1 MNLHKLTKI
10 AAIVISVLSILF
22 LAGLMASSDDADN
35 SWISPLI
42 YMSYFVL
49 AACIAIV
56 LIYVFKNLLSNKE
69 NLKKTLISI
78 GLFLGLLLISFILA
92 DSSEV
97 KANGEIVSGS
107 TSKLVST
114 GLNMFYF
121 LGLVSIGTMA
131 WTGLNKFKK

>member
-56 LIYVFKNLLSNKE
+56 LVYVLKNLLSNKE

-78 GLFLGLLLISFILA
+78 GLFLGVLLISFILA

-114 GLNMFYF
+114 GLNMFYI

>member
-10 AAIVISVLSILF
+10 AAIVISVLSIVF
-22 LAGLMASSDDADN
+22 LAGLMAGDDDANN

-49 AACIAIV
+49 AACVAIV
-56 LIYVFKNLLSNKE
+56 LVYVLKNLFSNKE
-69 NLKKTLISI
+69 NLKKTMVSV
-78 GLFLGLLLISFILA
+78 GLFLAVVLVSFILA
-92 DSSEV
+92 DGSDVKVGDEV
-97 KANGEIVSGS
+97 VTGM

-114 GLNMFYF
+114 GLWMFYILAF
-121 LGLVSIGTMA
+121 VSIGTTV

>member
-10 AAIVISVLSILF
+10 AAIVISVLSIVF
-22 LAGLMASSDDADN
+22 LAGLMAGDDDANN

-49 AACIAIV
+49 AACVVIV
-56 LIYVFKNLLSNKE
+56 LVYVLKNLFSNKE
-69 NLKKTLISI
+69 NLKKTMVSV
-78 GLFLGLLLISFILA
+78 GLFLAVVLVSFILA
-92 DSSEV
+92 DGSDVKVGDEV
-97 KANGEIVSGS
+97 VTGM

-114 GLNMFYF
+114 GLWMFYILAF
-121 LGLVSIGTMA
+121 VSIGTMV

>member
-10 AAIVISVLSILF
+10 AAIVISVLSIVF
-22 LAGLMASSDDADN
+22 LAGLMAGGDDAGN

-49 AACIAIV
+49 AACVAIV
-56 LIYVFKNLLSNKE
+56 LVYVLKNLFSNKE
-69 NLKKTLISI
+69 NLKKTMISV
-78 GLFLGLLLISFILA
+78 GLFLAVVLVSFILA
-92 DSSEV
+92 DGSDVKVGDEV
-97 KANGEIVSGS
+97 VTGM

-114 GLNMFYF
+114 GLWMFYILAF
-121 LGLVSIGTMA
+121 VSIVTMA

>member
-42 YMSYFVL
+42 YLSYFVL

>member
-10 AAIVISVLSILF
+10 AAIVISVLSLLF
-22 LAGLMASSDDADN
+22 LAGLMASSDNENN

-42 YMSYFVL
+42 YTSYIVL

-56 LIYVFKNLLSNKE
+56 LIFVVKNLLSNKE
-69 NLKKTLISI
+69 NLKSTMISI
-78 GLFLGLLLISFILA
+78 GLFLGIFLISFILA

-97 KANGEIVSGS
+97 NANGEIVSGT

-114 GLNMFYF
+114 GIYMFYF
-121 LGLVSIGTMA
+121 LGLISIVTMA
-131 WTGLNKFKK
+131 WTELIKLNK

>member
-78 GLFLGLLLISFILA
+78 LMFIWSILM
-92 DSSEV
+92 V
-97 KANGEIVSGS
+97 KQNHFIKIVKTFS
-107 TSKLVST
+107 
-114 GLNMFYF
+114 
-121 LGLVSIGTMA
+121 
-131 WTGLNKFKK
+131 

>member
-56 LIYVFKNLLSNKE
+56 LVYVLKNLLSNKE

-114 GLNMFYF
+114 GLNMFYI

>member
-10 AAIVISVLSILF
+10 AAIVISVLSIVF
-22 LAGLMASSDDADN
+22 LAGLMAGGDDANN

-49 AACIAIV
+49 AACVAIV
-56 LIYVFKNLLSNKE
+56 LVYVLKNLFSNKE
-69 NLKKTLISI
+69 NLKKTMVSV
-78 GLFLGLLLISFILA
+78 GLFLAVVLVSFILA
-92 DSSEV
+92 DGSDVKVGDEV
-97 KANGEIVSGS
+97 VTGM

-114 GLNMFYF
+114 GLWMFYILAF
-121 LGLVSIGTMA
+121 VSIGTMV

>member
-10 AAIVISVLSILF
+10 AAIVISVLSIVF
-22 LAGLMASSDDADN
+22 LAGLMAGDDDANN

-49 AACIAIV
+49 AACVAIV
-56 LIYVFKNLLSNKE
+56 LVYVLKNLFSNKE
-69 NLKKTLISI
+69 NLKKTMVSV
-78 GLFLGLLLISFILA
+78 GLFLAVVLVSFILA
-92 DSSEV
+92 DGSDVKVGDEV
-97 KANGEIVSGS
+97 VTGM

-114 GLNMFYF
+114 GLWMFYILAF
-121 LGLVSIGTMA
+121 VSIGTMV